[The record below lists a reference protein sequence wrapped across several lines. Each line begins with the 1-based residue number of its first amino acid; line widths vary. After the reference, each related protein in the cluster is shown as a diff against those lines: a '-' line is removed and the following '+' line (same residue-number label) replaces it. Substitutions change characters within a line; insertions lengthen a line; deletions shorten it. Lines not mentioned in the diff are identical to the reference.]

1 MVDSDENILYDLSML
16 RSLMQKYIQMVR
28 ANYTKRAE
36 EFKRNNVSLR
46 SFIDRALILVPKWS
60 EAAQADMLTSTKT
73 KWCSD
78 DIGTAWHDLMCIF
91 ADVIRDR
98 GIGKAI
104 AFEERSV
111 RIADDVYNE
120 FLEQAVEDVTTD
132 SEDNS
137 DQEYLEDEEEEEGPS
152 APVPVPAPSG
162 AGGSGA
168 GVAAPSTL
176 PASPA
181 APSAEVPK
189 GQTHS
194 PASTPATAPVP
205 NAAPTT
211 TPGAEAPRPTETKPR
226 ARKEREADPSRTR
239 KLFGGV
245 KGTRAPEASKGKAA
259 GTPPVK

>member
-36 EFKRNNVSLR
+36 EFKRNNISLR

-152 APVPVPAPSG
+152 APVPSG

-176 PASPA
+176 PASPV

-194 PASTPATAPVP
+194 PASTPATAPAPSV
-205 NAAPTT
+205 PTT

-259 GTPPVK
+259 GTPPAK

>member
-36 EFKRNNVSLR
+36 EFKRANVSLR
-46 SFIDRALILVPKWS
+46 SFIDRALILVPDWS
-60 EAAQADMLTSTKT
+60 DAAQADMLKSTKT
-73 KWCSD
+73 TWCSD
-78 DIGTAWHDLMCIF
+78 DIGTAWFDLMCIF
-91 ADVIRDR
+91 AQVIRDR

-104 AFEERSV
+104 SFEEKRV

-132 SEDNS
+132 SEDEEGS
-137 DQEYLEDEEEEEGPS
+137 QEEYSQEEEGTSGVAGAGAHVPS
-152 APVPVPAPSG
+152 AP
-162 AGGSGA
+162 
-168 GVAAPSTL
+168 

-181 APSAEVPK
+181 ATTAELPR

-194 PASTPATAPVP
+194 PASIPATTPA
-205 NAAPTT
+205 AAPAATT
-211 TPGAEAPRPTETKPR
+211 ATVPAVGAEVPRPTETKPR
-226 ARKEREADPSRTR
+226 ARREKEADPNRTR

-245 KGTRAPEASKGKAA
+245 KGSRAPEASRGKAA
-259 GTPPVK
+259 GTPPAK